1 VQDEIVIEYHLLTF
15 LNVTIS
21 ARYTPSIG
29 NVTAFH
35 IQFLG
40 IVVTRMQSDANAGD
54 SRTPRD
60 FRLRPIEQL
69 GSDASLLER
78 GKHVEILDLRNL
90 QQILDR
96 WAPS

>member
-1 VQDEIVIEYHLLTF
+1 
-15 LNVTIS
+15 
-21 ARYTPSIG
+21 
-29 NVTAFH
+29 
-35 IQFLG
+35 
-40 IVVTRMQSDANAGD
+40 
-54 SRTPRD
+54 
-60 FRLRPIEQL
+60 L